1 MHVIKTSETLTKHL
15 KTLREN
21 NPKVTIGFVPTM
33 GALHTGHASLIEA
46 SVAENDITVCSIFV
60 NPTQFGEAAD
70 LETYPKPIE
79 NDIELLIDNG
89 CDILFLPDYK
99 EIYPDTYQQQEF
111 AIGGLD
117 HKIEGV
123 SRPGHF
129 QGVCNV
135 LHRFFILVFPSRA
148 YFGQKDFQ
156 QTVVAKKLVE
166 TTNSPLEIRITP
178 IYREPHGLAMSSRNI
193 RLSTKGRQ
201 NAAFIYRAISQ
212 AKEDVNEMEL
222 HEAIAKAKQFI
233 NAQKGAHIDYLLA
246 VDTATLD
253 EVKTLESANEIA
265 LLTVVEYEGVRLLDN
280 IYLKKKA

>member
-1 MHVIKTSETLTKHL
+1 MHIIKTSETLIKHL
-15 KTLREN
+15 NALRESN
-21 NPKVTIGFVPTM
+21 LKVTTGLVPTM
-33 GALHTGHASLIEA
+33 GALHTGHASLIKA
-46 SVAENDITVCSIFV
+46 SVKENDITVCSIFV

-111 AIGGLD
+111 AIDGLD
-117 HKIEGV
+117 HKIEGA

-135 LHRFFILVFPSRA
+135 LHRFFILVCPSGA

-156 QTVVAKKLVE
+156 QTVVAKKLVAI
-166 TTNSPLEIRITP
+166 TNSPVEIRVIP

-222 HEAIAKAKQFI
+222 HEAIAKATQFI

-246 VDTATLD
+246 VDTTTLD
-253 EVKTLESANEIA
+253 EAQTLESANEIA

-280 IYLKKKA
+280 IYLKNKA

>member
-1 MHVIKTSETLTKHL
+1 MHVIKTSETLIKHL
-15 KTLREN
+15 NALRKN
-21 NPKVTIGFVPTM
+21 NPVVTIGFVPTM
-33 GALHTGHASLIEA
+33 GALHAGHASLINT
-46 SVAENDITVCSIFV
+46 SVAENTVTVSSIFV

-79 NDIELLIDNG
+79 NDIELLVEQG
-89 CDILFLPDYK
+89 CDILFLPDY
-99 EIYPDTYQQQEF
+99 EDIYPDTYQQQEF
-111 AIGGLD
+111 PIDGLD
-117 HKIEGV
+117 HKIEGL

-135 LHRFFILVFPSRA
+135 LHRFFMLLSPTRA

-156 QTVVAKKLVE
+156 QTVVAQRLAAI
-166 TTNSPLEIRITP
+166 TNSSVEIRITP

-193 RLSTKGRQ
+193 RLSKKGRQ

-212 AKEDVNEMEL
+212 AKEDVKEMEL
-222 HEAIAKAKQFI
+222 HEAIAKATQFI
-233 NAQKGAHIDYLLA
+233 KAQKGAHIDYLLA

-253 EVKTLESANEIA
+253 PVQTLDSANEIA

-280 IYLKKKA
+280 IYLK